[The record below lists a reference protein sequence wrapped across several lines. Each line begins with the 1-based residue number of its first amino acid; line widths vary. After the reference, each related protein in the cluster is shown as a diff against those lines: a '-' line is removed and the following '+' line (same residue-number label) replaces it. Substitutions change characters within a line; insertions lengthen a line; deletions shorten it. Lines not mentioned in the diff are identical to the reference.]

1 MAKDTFNRSLD
12 FNAKLKYFIACYL
25 LVWLVLQDAIGKFI
39 TILNNRG
46 VIDLGQDFNSSG
58 LFWTDEPLWNIVKL
72 AITCGLA
79 FLFGVAYSY
88 MARKIRASDKV
99 TISMLN
105 AIAGIFGYVLILFAV
120 IAIFRN
126 DALHDSFVYMRD
138 IIRQDSFYM
147 AFIIFQLIGA
157 GVLTLVGI
165 NTGQKLIDKLEED
178 DKGKLLGIK
187 WYHYIWLS
195 PAISIYIQSFLFL
208 IYLTI
213 PAIGTFFANFNW
225 GDLLGGSTDGAQN
238 NSVSSLVWS
247 FAFLYFIAVVIFYL
261 IKLQRDI
268 LAGKTKMHAV
278 FKVLI
283 SILVSL
289 IIPILLITF
298 TAIGDNN

>member
-1 MAKDTFNRSLD
+1 MARDTFNRSLD

-46 VIDLGQDFNSSG
+46 VVNLGQDFSPSG

-72 AITCGLA
+72 AIICGLA
-79 FLFGVAYSY
+79 FVFGIAYSY

-99 TISMLN
+99 TISMVN
-105 AIAGIFGYVLILFAV
+105 AIAGIFGYVLILFAI

-126 DALHDSFVYMRD
+126 YALHDSFVYMRD

-157 GVLTLVGI
+157 GLLTFAGI
-165 NTGQKLIDKLEED
+165 NVGQKLVDRLEED

-195 PAISIYIQSFLFL
+195 PAISIYVRSFLFL

-213 PAIGTFFANFNW
+213 PAIGTFFSNFHW
-225 GDLLGGSTDGAQN
+225 GDLLGGNTDGTQN

-247 FAFLYFIAVVIFYL
+247 FAFLYFVAVVIFYL
-261 IKLQRDI
+261 IKLQRDV
-268 LAGKTKMHAV
+268 LAGKAKMHAA

-283 SILVSL
+283 SIVVSL
-289 IIPILLITF
+289 VIPILLIMF
-298 TAIGDNN
+298 TAIGDNS

>member
-1 MAKDTFNRSLD
+1 MTKDTFNRSLD
-12 FNAKLKYFIACYL
+12 FNAKLKYFVACYL
-25 LVWLVLQDAIGKFI
+25 LVWLVLQDAIGKFM
-39 TILNNRG
+39 TILNNRK
-46 VIDLGQDFNSSG
+46 VIDLGQDFNANG
-58 LFWTDEPLWNIVKL
+58 IFWTDQPLWNIAKL
-72 AITCGLA
+72 VIVCTLA

-88 MARKIRASDKV
+88 MARKIRESDKV
-99 TISMLN
+99 TISMFN
-105 AIAGIFGYVLILFAV
+105 AIAGIFGYLLIIFAV
-120 IAIFRN
+120 IAIFRH
-126 DALHDSFVYMRD
+126 DALHDSFVYIRD
-138 IIRQDSFYM
+138 TIRENSFYM
-147 AFIIFQLIGA
+147 AFIVLQLIGA
-157 GVLTLVGI
+157 GLLTFVGI

-195 PAISIYIQSFLFL
+195 PAISIYVQSFLFL

-213 PAIGTFFANFNW
+213 PAIGTFFANFSW
-225 GDLLGGSTDGAQN
+225 GDLLGGESVDGQN

-289 IIPILLITF
+289 IIPFLLIMF
-298 TAIGDNN
+298 TAIGDYS

>member
-1 MAKDTFNRSLD
+1 MARDTLNRSLD

-46 VIDLGQDFNSSG
+46 VVNLGKNFNPSN
-58 LFWTDEPLWNIVKL
+58 LFWTDEPLWNIVKF
-72 AITCGLA
+72 AIICGLA
-79 FLFGVAYSY
+79 FIFGVAYSH

-99 TISMLN
+99 TISMVN
-105 AIAGIFGYVLILFAV
+105 AIVGIFGYVIILFLI

-126 DALHDSFVYMRD
+126 DALHESFVRMRD
-138 IIRQDSFYM
+138 VIRQDNLYM
-147 AFIIFQLIGA
+147 AFIVFQFIGA
-157 GVLTLVGI
+157 GVLTFVGI
-165 NTGQKLIDKLEED
+165 NTGQKLVGKFEED

-213 PAIGTFFANFNW
+213 PAIRTFFANFNW
-225 GDLLGGSTDGAQN
+225 GDLLGGNTDSTHN
-238 NSVSSLVWS
+238 NSVSSLIWS
-247 FAFLYFIAVVIFYL
+247 FAFLYLIAVVIFYL
-261 IKLQRDI
+261 IKLQRDV
-268 LAGKTKMHAV
+268 LAGKTKMHTV

-283 SILVSL
+283 SIAVSL

>member
-12 FNAKLKYFIACYL
+12 FNAKLKYFVACYL
-25 LVWLVLQDAIGKFI
+25 LVWLVLQDAIGKFML
-39 TILNNRG
+39 ILNNRN
-46 VIDLGQDFNSSG
+46 VINLGEDFNPSG
-58 LFWTDEPLWNIVKL
+58 VFWTDQPLWNIVKL
-72 AITCGLA
+72 AIVCALA
-79 FLFGVAYSY
+79 FVFGVAYSY

-99 TISMLN
+99 TVSMTN
-105 AIAGIFGYVLILFAV
+105 AIAGIFGYVLILFAI

-126 DALHDSFVYMRD
+126 DALYDSFVGIRE
-138 IIRQDSFYM
+138 IIRQDKFYM
-147 AFIIFQLIGA
+147 AFIILQLIGA
-157 GVLTLVGI
+157 GLLTFVGI
-165 NTGQKLIDKLEED
+165 NTGQKLIDRLEED

-195 PAISIYIQSFLFL
+195 PAISIYVQSFLFL

-213 PAIGTFFANFNW
+213 PAIGTFFANFSW
-225 GDLLGGSTDGAQN
+225 GDLLGGESVDGQN

-247 FAFLYFIAVVIFYL
+247 FAFLYLIAVIIFYL
-261 IKLQRDI
+261 IKLQSDI
-268 LAGKTKMHAV
+268 LANKTKIHAV

-289 IIPILLITF
+289 IIPLALVMF

>member
-12 FNAKLKYFIACYL
+12 FNAKLKYFVACFL
-25 LVWLVLQDAIGKFI
+25 LVWLVLQDAIGKFML
-39 TILNNRG
+39 ILNNRN
-46 VIDLGQDFNSSG
+46 VISLGEDFNPSG
-58 LFWTDEPLWNIVKL
+58 IFWTDQPLWNIVKVL
-72 AITCGLA
+72 IVCVLA

-99 TISMLN
+99 TISMVN
-105 AIAGIFGYVLILFAV
+105 AIAGIFGYILIIFAV

-126 DALHDSFVYMRD
+126 DVLYDSFVGIRD
-138 IIRQDSFYM
+138 IIRQDKFYM
-147 AFIIFQLIGA
+147 AFIIFQLVGA
-157 GVLTLVGI
+157 GLLTFVGI
-165 NTGQKLIDKLEED
+165 NTGQKLVEKLAED

-195 PAISIYIQSFLFL
+195 PAISIYVQSFLFL
-208 IYLTI
+208 IYLTV
-213 PAIGTFFANFNW
+213 PAIGTFFANFSW
-225 GDLLGGSTDGAQN
+225 GDLLGGNTDNTQN
-238 NSVSSLVWS
+238 NSVSSLIWS
-247 FAFLYFIAVVIFYL
+247 FAFLYFVAVIIFYL

-268 LAGKTKMHAV
+268 LAGSAKMHAV

-289 IIPILLITF
+289 VIPILLIMF